1 MKNTVDQLS
10 ARKLELP
17 LLTLR
22 LGVFV
27 VMFMWTL
34 DKFINPQ
41 HAAGV
46 FQNFYGIRLSGDAM
60 SYTLAALE
68 LVLLLLFLTGI
79 ARTWTYGAVLLL
91 HGVSTLAAYNQYLDP
106 FKNLLFFTAWPMLA
120 ASFALFMLRDYDNK
134 LVLPMGKP

>member
-1 MKNTVDQLS
+1 MNNNVDQFS
-10 ARKLELP
+10 VSRLEIP

-22 LGVFV
+22 LGVFI

-41 HAAGV
+41 HAAGI
-46 FQNFYGIRLSGDAM
+46 FQNFYGISLSAGAVV
-60 SYTLAALE
+60 YTLAALE
-68 LVLLLLFLTGI
+68 LILLLLFLSGLV
-79 ARTWTYGAVLLL
+79 RTWSYGAVMVL
-91 HGVSTLAAYNQYLDP
+91 HGVSTLSAYNQYLDP
-106 FKNLLFFTAWPMLA
+106 FNNLLFFAAWPMLA